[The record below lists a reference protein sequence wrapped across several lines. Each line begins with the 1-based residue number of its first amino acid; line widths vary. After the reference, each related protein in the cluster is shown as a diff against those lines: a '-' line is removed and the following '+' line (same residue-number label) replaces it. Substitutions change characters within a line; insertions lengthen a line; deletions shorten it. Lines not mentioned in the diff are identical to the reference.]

1 MAREQHLLGA
11 IKPSIAALTVG
22 VGFTSRRPYRSW
34 FFANI
39 PATSTD
45 LFSKTKTSLVTGHA
59 MVVLAIAALYG
70 SCALAAAPAP
80 LPEKKMSGLYLT
92 GAGAG
97 SLLNTPIILILTIT
111 LILLVSLA
119 VCQLRKIHSLKTRLR
134 ERETIIDTVL
144 ASIPVLTLDSQ
155 GLIVRANPAL
165 ANLFACQISDLIGR
179 PFTDFVPGFDLSDP
193 ATSTQNELTGLKAD
207 QTSFPLSIQYSPLP
221 GHSGRPTMALHLSDQ
236 SRWHAA
242 DAQSRDLHAQLNKV
256 WRLNSLGEMAATLA
270 HELNQPLSAAA
281 TYLHASQSETER
293 MGPAGENASRTAGL
307 AKEQLLRAGQ
317 IIRRM
322 RDLLSLEVRSLDR
335 EQASSMVEDL
345 RPLLTM
351 ISSAK
356 GVSISLEM
364 DSANDTVRADR
375 IQFQQ
380 AIVNLVRNAVEAS
393 WRLDAPCVIVRGQAT
408 SETTYEV
415 VVEDNGPG
423 LPPEE
428 IERMFQPMTST
439 KSGGMGLGL
448 SVTRTIVERHGGRL
462 VGSKSVHGGAAF
474 SFNLIRDPLDRDL

>member
-1 MAREQHLLGA
+1 MKQCIAPFTVITRTTLRRAPLTHSPKAITLYFVSLYSRLNLSQRARILLSGAILATLGA
-11 IKPSIAALTVG
+11 P
-22 VGFTSRRPYRSW
+22 
-34 FFANI
+34 
-39 PATSTD
+39 
-45 LFSKTKTSLVTGHA
+45 LVQ
-59 MVVLAIAALYG
+59 
-70 SCALAAAPAP
+70 AAPMVKP
-80 LPEKKMSGLYLT
+80 VQTGPTSGLKILCL
-92 GAGAG
+92 G
-97 SLLNTPIILILTIT
+97 LILA
-111 LILLVSLA
+111 LIFTVIWGLVHRKKLH
-119 VCQLRKIHSLKTRLR
+119 QLQDEVAEHEAILV
-134 ERETIIDTVL
+134 TVL
-144 ASIPVLTLDSQ
+144 ATTPLAILDDK
-155 GLIVRANPAL
+155 GRIKRANQAV
-165 ANLFACQISDLIGR
+165 SDLFDQPASELIDQD
-179 PFTDFVPGFDLSDP
+179 FTQLVPGFDLAAP
-193 ATSTQNELTGLKAD
+193 ATDSPTELIGIKAD
-207 QTSFPLSIQYSPLP
+207 QARFPLSLQTSLIP
-221 GHSGRPTMALHLSDQ
+221 GPNKAHHLALHISDL

-242 DAQSRDLHAQLNKV
+242 DAQSRELHAQLNKV

-293 MGPAGENASRTAGL
+293 LGKLGENASRTSNL

-345 RPLLTM
+345 SPVLTM
-351 ISSAK
+351 IASAK
-356 GVSISLEM
+356 GVRIDLKM
-364 DSANDTVRADR
+364 DRDNDIVRADR

-393 WRLDAPCVIVRGQAT
+393 FDQKHPRVLVRGRAT
-408 SETTYEV
+408 SENSYEV

-428 IERMFQPMTST
+428 VERMFQPMTTT

-462 VGSKSVHGGAAF
+462 IGKKSALGGAAF

>member
-1 MAREQHLLGA
+1 MRLSECGRATLYGCDQYSIQLRHLKYWLACGFSGLIALFASNALG
-11 IKPSIAALTVG
+11 S
-22 VGFTSRRPYRSW
+22 TSAVPASTAGASAQTMGLES
-34 FFANI
+34 AN
-39 PATSTD
+39 PVN
-45 LFSKTKTSLVTGHA
+45 LSLILGLGLG
-59 MVVLAIAALYG
+59 LAI
-70 SCALAAAPAP
+70 
-80 LPEKKMSGLYLT
+80 GL
-92 GAGAG
+92 G
-97 SLLNTPIILILTIT
+97 
-111 LILLVSLA
+111 LVISYQNR
-119 VCQLRKIHSLKTRLR
+119 VRQLRKELS
-134 ERETIIDTVL
+134 EQETILGTVL
-144 ASIPVLTLDSQ
+144 ASTPILTLDEH
-155 GLIVRANPAL
+155 GLILKANSAVAELFGLQPLDLVNL
-165 ANLFACQISDLIGR
+165 AFKTL
-179 PFTDFVPGFDLSDP
+179 VPGFDPENPD
-193 ATSTQNELTGLKAD
+193 ASTQNELSGLRSD
-207 QTSFPLSIQYSPLP
+207 QTSFPLSLQYSPIP
-221 GHSGRPTMALHLSDQ
+221 GPTGRQYLALHLSDQ

-242 DAQSRDLHAQLNKV
+242 DAQARELHTQLNKV

-293 MGPAGENASRTAGL
+293 MGKLGENASRTAGL

-335 EQASSMVEDL
+335 EHASSMVEDL
-345 RPLLTM
+345 SPVLTM
-351 ISSAK
+351 IGSAK

-364 DSANDTVRADR
+364 DSANDAVRADR

-380 AIVNLVRNAVEAS
+380 AIVNLVRNGVEAS
-393 WRLDAPCVIVRGQAT
+393 WRLASPCVIVRGQAT

-462 VGSKSVHGGAAF
+462 VGAKSAHGGAAF